1 MMAKYE
7 IRLWAEDT
15 ARHNHPVIA
24 IEFYE
29 DDELQEHVLIK
40 LYPHGRYEIIEGELG
55 RDEAMLQVLAL
66 AFRKKVAELAD
77 W

>member
-1 MMAKYE
+1 MMVKYE

-15 ARHNHPVIA
+15 ERHNHPVIA

-29 DDELQEHVLIK
+29 EDELQEHALIK
-40 LYPHGRYEIIEGELG
+40 LYPHGRYKIIEGELG
-55 RDEAMLQVLAL
+55 RDEDVLHDLAL
-66 AFRKKVAELAD
+66 AFRKKVGELAD

>member
-7 IRLWAEDT
+7 IRLWAEDIEE
-15 ARHNHPVIA
+15 HDHPEIA

-29 DDELQEHVLIK
+29 NDDLQEHAWVRLHPQGKHKI
-40 LYPHGRYEIIEGELG
+40 RGELG
-55 RDEAMLQVLAL
+55 RDEEVLTALAL

>member
-1 MMAKYE
+1 MAKYE

-15 ARHNHPVIA
+15 TRHNHPVIA

-29 DDELQEHVLIK
+29 DDELREHVLIK
-40 LYPHGRYEIIEGELG
+40 LYPQGRYKIIEGELG

>member
-1 MMAKYE
+1 MAKYE

-15 ARHNHPVIA
+15 ERHNHPVIA

-29 DDELQEHVLIK
+29 DDELQEHVLVR
-40 LYPHGRYEIIEGELG
+40 LYPHGRYEITEGELG
-55 RDEAMLQVLAL
+55 RDEDVLNTLAL
-66 AFRKKVAELAD
+66 AFRKKVSELAE